1 MQKLLTT
8 ASIHYHLYFL
18 GLLLLFYLSTIREI
32 LRIIHLSLNV
42 LYEVYNLL
50 AQQFQIQSRF
60 L

>member
-8 ASIHYHLYFL
+8 ASIHYHLYCL
-18 GLLLLFYLSTIREI
+18 GLLLLFYLLTIREI